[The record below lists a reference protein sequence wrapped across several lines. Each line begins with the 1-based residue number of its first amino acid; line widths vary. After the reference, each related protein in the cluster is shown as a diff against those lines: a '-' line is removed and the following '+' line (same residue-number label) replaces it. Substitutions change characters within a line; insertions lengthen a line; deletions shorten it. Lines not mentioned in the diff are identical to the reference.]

1 MKLVE
6 RVAIGVVTVLL
17 GGSIARAQGWVPLV
31 NPYGGGMTAAAPYAT
46 YGVPSS
52 TGLVTVYAAGQTAA
66 VPTGVWG
73 QPVCGS
79 AALGQPVPYAAAY
92 APAVPYR
99 PAVTVNYLRP
109 TLAYSPVSAPVYPAA
124 YAVQPVAAGPRVWV
138 KPKVYVEGQPLRN
151 LLRAITP

>member
-46 YGVPSS
+46 
-52 TGLVTVYAAGQTAA
+52 
-66 VPTGVWG
+66 
-73 QPVCGS
+73 
-79 AALGQPVPYAAAY
+79 YAAAY